1 MIRMQIPM
9 QIIMPRMLHMLRI
22 LPLMLIFERN
32 EIIFIIEFVYYKFE
46 IIVIFF
52 VY

>member
-1 MIRMQIPM
+1 MIRMQILM
-9 QIIMPRMLHMLRI
+9 QIIMPRMLRMSRI
-22 LPLMLIFERN
+22 LPLILIIERN
-32 EIIFIIEFVYYKFE
+32 KISITEFVYYKFE